1 MVLTEAHIHL
11 ILNHVP
17 IVGVAFVSLLLSIGL
32 IFRNTFTQKVSLLF
46 LVLIA
51 AVTAIV
57 YLSGD
62 GAARAVQGLPGV
74 TTDLIRAHESIAR
87 IALVITGFLGA
98 LAFFGLALYWKRDK
112 LPALFISGVLLVS
125 LVTTGIMVWTGL
137 LGGEIRHTEIRPGA
151 HVVQPFVPQNQ

>member
-1 MVLTEAHIHL
+1 MVWNEAHIHL

-17 IVGVAFVSLLLSIGL
+17 IVGVAFVSLLLTIAL
-32 IFRNTFTQKVSLLF
+32 VFRNTFTQKISLLF

-62 GAARAVQGLPGV
+62 GASDAVQGLPGV
-74 TTDLIRAHESIAR
+74 TNAVVNAHESIAR
-87 IALVITGFLGA
+87 IALIITGFLGA

-112 LPALFISGVLLVS
+112 LPALFVSGVLLVS

-151 HVVQPFVPQNQ
+151 HVSRPFVPQNR